1 MTKRNHKCDDSCKVH
16 GTKPITKELVERA
29 LKKIEKK
36 SKTKK
41 TKITKT
47 KFTKAKL
54 EIDRIDKT
62 IDDLIK
68 VKDIFKCEDTFIC
81 LQDCLKKMVNINKDH
96 GY

>member
-1 MTKRNHKCDDSCKVH
+1 MTKKFHKCDDSCKAH
-16 GTKPITKELVERA
+16 GTKPVTKELVERA

-36 SKTKK
+36 P
-41 TKITKT
+41 KITKPKIT
-47 KFTKAKL
+47 KPKITK
-54 EIDRIDKT
+54 DRYDKT

-68 VKDIFKCEDTFIC
+68 VKDVFKCEDTFIC